1 MKYLLEVLLMEAKSG
16 RQPRILL
23 VKNREVKY
31 RICTKR
37 NNIQEWIKSINGIM
51 SRFQKHNAAIIKDK
65 KCEISSKQKFVYTLK
80 LHRMLYFL

>member
-1 MKYLLEVLLMEAKSG
+1 
-16 RQPRILL
+16 
-23 VKNREVKY
+23 
-31 RICTKR
+31 
-37 NNIQEWIKSINGIM
+37 M